1 MFLNI
6 IPIFLTPTDSPVLT
20 PNYQKLIFAPTFI
33 PNRQYIAPTFVQYC
47 LFFAP
52 TFLCSSLYLVS
63 IEVSFCGFYFFLLTL
78 WVFLNFLT
86 YE

>member
-20 PNYQKLIFAPTFI
+20 PNYQKSIFAPTF
-33 PNRQYIAPTFVQYC
+33 V
-47 LFFAP
+47 
-52 TFLCSSLYLVS
+52 CSSLYLVS
-63 IEVSFCGFYFFLLTL
+63 IEVAFCGFYFFLLTL